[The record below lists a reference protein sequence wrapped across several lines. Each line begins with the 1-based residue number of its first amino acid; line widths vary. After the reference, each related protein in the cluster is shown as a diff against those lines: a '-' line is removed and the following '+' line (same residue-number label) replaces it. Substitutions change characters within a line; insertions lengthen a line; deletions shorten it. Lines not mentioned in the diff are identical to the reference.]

1 MQCQI
6 KTQLRLGPVS
16 DNIIFTLISERT
28 GKLSYLLN
36 NIALIIYWSNQG
48 ELWYDF
54 KFSQTG
60 GKDIKEHRL

>member
-1 MQCQI
+1 MTVSI
-6 KTQLRLGPVS
+6 KIQLCLGPVS
-16 DNIIFTLISERT
+16 DNILFTLISERT
-28 GKLSYLLN
+28 GKLSYLLS

-60 GKDIKEHRL
+60 GKDIK